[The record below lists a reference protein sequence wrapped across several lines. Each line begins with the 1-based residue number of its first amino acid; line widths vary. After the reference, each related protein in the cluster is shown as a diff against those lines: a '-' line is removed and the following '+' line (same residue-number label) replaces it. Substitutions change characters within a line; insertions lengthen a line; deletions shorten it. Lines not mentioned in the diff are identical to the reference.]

1 MTENI
6 LSPVIRAAENA
17 IRQEPGDY
25 TENGLLMCGKCHGKK
40 ETILHIPGM
49 AERKIPCLCA
59 CGVAARDAEAEKRRK
74 QAEMD
79 KLNRLRSVGIANQRF
94 RDATFAADDGKNE
107 KAMRKIRRY
116 ADQWETMQQENIGL
130 LLYGGVGT
138 GKSYAAACIANYLID
153 RLIPVFMT
161 NFASIMNT
169 LGGLYSDDKNQY
181 IADIMKYPLLILD
194 DFGMERD
201 TEYALE
207 QVYNVIDGRY
217 RSGRPL
223 IVTTN
228 LGLLELKN
236 PPDMAHRRIYDR
248 VLEMCV
254 PLGFGDDGRRAG
266 YAQEKRNRAV
276 ELLAGGDNP

>member
-1 MTENI
+1 MTERI
-6 LSPVIRAAENA
+6 LSPVIRAARDA
-17 IRQEPGDY
+17 IQPEPGDY
-25 TENGLLMCGKCHGKK
+25 TKDGLLICGKCHTWKQKLLRLPWG
-40 ETILHIPGM
+40 TQVVS
-49 AERKIPCLCA
+49 CLCD
-59 CGVAARDAEAEKRRK
+59 CGIKAREAEAEARKK

-79 KLNRLRSVGIANQRF
+79 KLSRLRSVGIANQRF
-94 RDATFAADDGKNE
+94 RDATFSADDRKNT
-107 KAMRKIRRY
+107 KVMQYIRRY
-116 ADQWETMQQENIGL
+116 VDQWEKMRQENIGL

-138 GKSYAAACIANYLID
+138 GKSFAAACIANYLID
-153 RLIPVFMT
+153 SLVPVFMT

-217 RSGRPL
+217 RSGKPL

-228 LGLLELKN
+228 LSLQELKN
-236 PPDMAHRRIYDR
+236 PQDMAHRRIYDR

-254 PLGFGDDGRRAG
+254 PVNFGDDGRRAG
-266 YAQEKRNRAV
+266 YAQQKRDRAV
-276 ELLAGGDNP
+276 ELLAGGCK

>member
-1 MTENI
+1 MTMDI
-6 LSPVIRAAENA
+6 LSPVIRAAESA

-25 TENGLLMCGKCHGKK
+25 TENGFLMCGKCHGKK
-40 ETILHIPGM
+40 EMILRIPGVS
-49 AERKIPCLCA
+49 ERKMPCLCA
-59 CGVAARDAEAEKRRK
+59 CGVAAREAEAEERRK
-74 QAEMD
+74 HAEID
-79 KLNRLRSVGIANQRF
+79 KLGRLRSVGIANQRF
-94 RDATFAADDGKNE
+94 RDATFASDDGKNE
-107 KAMRKIRRY
+107 KTMQKIRRY
-116 ADQWETMQQENIGL
+116 VDQWETMRQENIGL
-130 LLYGGVGT
+130 LLYGDVGT

-153 RLIPVFMT
+153 RMVPVFMT
-161 NFASIMNT
+161 NFASIMNS

-217 RSGRPL
+217 RSGKPL

-228 LGLLELKN
+228 LGLQELKN
-236 PPDMAHRRIYDR
+236 PQDMARRRIYDR

-254 PLGFGDDGRRAG
+254 PVSFGDDGRRAG
-266 YAQEKRNRAV
+266 YAQQKKDRAV
-276 ELLAGGDNP
+276 ELLSGGGAS